1 MLAVAAPLA
10 AQPAAAKREWRWIE
24 SENFRLLTDGSE
36 RPAKAV
42 LDELERF
49 RASIARLLPRLEQ
62 QSSKPTWILLFRD
75 QRGFKPYLPLL
86 DDGSPANW
94 GGYFWRDAQ
103 ANYIVMPVDGID
115 QAKRLVYHEYFH
127 YLAANNEALP
137 TWVDEGLAEFY
148 SSFAIHAR
156 KRLAEVGKA
165 IPEHLRLLAES
176 SALPLATVLAVDH
189 DSEEYHEQALQGR
202 FYAQSWLLVHW
213 LHYGRVAPPGSFARY
228 LNSPREPGNEGALL
242 ERAVGL
248 PLDRIEQELLRY
260 RQRDLLNY
268 MQIAL
273 DELPAVAAPTV
284 RPASTA
290 EALARLGELLA
301 SQGERRRAEAAQH
314 FAAAGVEMPSAAPAA
329 GTLDPAGPTNRN
341 IVIVERPGPT
351 DELDELRAAWLAAA
365 DARAADRFARAVQR
379 VLGTDFLD
387 DELKAEG
394 AAAARVAAEAEPDS
408 LERWRRALALG
419 QAANESSAA
428 RIALLEPLVARF
440 PAEFDLRLE
449 LAQLEL
455 VAGDEQRSAAHARIV
470 LRNAP
475 AGDRT
480 IGPAAAIVA
489 REVTNRALAL
499 GEDGRLRQAVELLS
513 ETIDGRPPL
522 PEGDALSSLRSTRE
536 ILLEQLQIAEYNRAV
551 ELTRAKKYDAAAR
564 VLRTLLDEGAGPT
577 EQNARA
583 LLTKIEEYVRLTRG

>member
-1 MLAVAAPLA
+1 
-10 AQPAAAKREWRWIE
+10 
-24 SENFRLLTDGSE
+24 
-36 RPAKAV
+36 
-42 LDELERF
+42 
-49 RASIARLLPRLEQ
+49 
-62 QSSKPTWILLFRD
+62 
-75 QRGFKPYLPLL
+75 
-86 DDGSPANW
+86 
-94 GGYFWRDAQ
+94 
-103 ANYIVMPVDGID
+103 
-115 QAKRLVYHEYFH
+115 
-127 YLAANNEALP
+127 
-137 TWVDEGLAEFY
+137 
-148 SSFAIHAR
+148 
-156 KRLAEVGKA
+156 
-165 IPEHLRLLAES
+165 
-176 SALPLATVLAVDH
+176 
-189 DSEEYHEQALQGR
+189 
-202 FYAQSWLLVHW
+202 
-213 LHYGRVAPPGSFARY
+213 VAPPGSFARY

-284 RPASTA
+284 QPASTT

-351 DELDELRAAWLAAA
+351 DELDELRAA
-365 DARAADRFARAVQR
+365 
-379 VLGTDFLD
+379 
-387 DELKAEG
+387 
-394 AAAARVAAEAEPDS
+394 AEAEPDS

-440 PAEFDLRLE
+440 PAELDLRLE

-470 LRNAP
+470 LRDAP

-536 ILLEQLQIAEYNRAV
+536 TLLEQLQIAEYNRAV
-551 ELTRAKKYDAAAR
+551 ELTRAKDYDAAAR